1 MVTEIWNSDVIA
13 DTLRDLGIKYVVVCP
28 GSSFRGL
35 HESLVNHLGNR
46 DPSMILTLHEENAV
60 AIAHGYA
67 RVTGEPLAVIVHCNV
82 GVMHASMAIY
92 NAWCDRMPMM
102 ILGGIGPLDSERR
115 RTPVDWL
122 HSVIDQGALVR
133 NYTKWDDQPLSVK
146 GAVES
151 LLRGF
156 QMTSAAPRAPVY
168 ITLDQRLQ
176 EDAQSTPVA
185 RPPAARFLPG
195 TPAIPNPEAVTM
207 AANLLAR
214 AEFPVMLAGRV
225 SRNEA
230 DWQRRIELAE
240 TLGAVVFSD
249 FKVAASFPT
258 DHPLHGP
265 DPSIVFTNADGVEL
279 VRRADVIL
287 SLDWWDQAT
296 LFKQAW
302 PDGEVTAKVIRCS
315 LDGYLHRGWT
325 RDHLGLS
332 PVDIDILADPDRLVP
347 LLLAELKGHSALA
360 EKAGKRIAEREQIG
374 RAVVRKTPLN
384 GEPDAIGLWDI
395 GEALRDSLGDKDF
408 CLMRAPLGWQASSLP
423 IRHPLDYLGADGG
436 AGIGGAPGMS
446 VGSALA
452 LKGTGRIPIAVF
464 GDGEFLMAPTALWTA
479 SNLRVP
485 MLIIVANNRGYYIDE
500 QHQESTSKARKR
512 TPETAWIGQRIVDP
526 DVDIVAIA
534 RAQGFEACAPVYR
547 LGDLD
552 AAVRQGVAAVE
563 RGSCYFIDVRIV
575 PDYKGFPH

>member
-1 MVTEIWNSDVIA
+1 MRARGGTVTEIWNSDVIA

-46 DPSMILTLHEENAV
+46 DPSMILALHEESAV

-67 RVTGEPLAVIVHCNV
+67 RVTGDPLAVIVHCNV

-92 NAWCDRMPMM
+92 NAWCDRMPM
-102 ILGGIGPLDSERR
+102 IIVGGIGPLDSERR

-156 QMTSAAPRAPVY
+156 QMTSAAPKAPIY

-195 TPAIPNPEAVTM
+195 TPAIPDPEAVM
-207 AANLLAR
+207 AAANLLGC
-214 AEFPVMLAGRV
+214 AEFPVILAGRV
-225 SRNEA
+225 SRSEA

-240 TLGAVVFSD
+240 TLGAIVFSD

-279 VRRADVIL
+279 MRRADVIL

-302 PDGEVTAKVIRCS
+302 PDGDVPAKVIRCS

-347 LLLAELKGHSALA
+347 LLLAELKGRSAIGRKGRQA
-360 EKAGKRIAEREQIG
+360 HRRARANRAHRRAQDAAER
-374 RAVVRKTPLN
+374 
-384 GEPDAIGLWDI
+384 
-395 GEALRDSLGDKDF
+395 
-408 CLMRAPLGWQASSLP
+408 
-423 IRHPLDYLGADGG
+423 
-436 AGIGGAPGMS
+436 
-446 VGSALA
+446 
-452 LKGTGRIPIAVF
+452 
-464 GDGEFLMAPTALWTA
+464 
-479 SNLRVP
+479 
-485 MLIIVANNRGYYIDE
+485 
-500 QHQESTSKARKR
+500 
-512 TPETAWIGQRIVDP
+512 
-526 DVDIVAIA
+526 
-534 RAQGFEACAPVYR
+534 
-547 LGDLD
+547 
-552 AAVRQGVAAVE
+552 
-563 RGSCYFIDVRIV
+563 
-575 PDYKGFPH
+575 

>member
-1 MVTEIWNSDVIA
+1 MTEFWNSDVLA
-13 DTLRDLGIKYVVVCP
+13 DTLRDLGIKHVVVCP

-35 HESLVNHLGNR
+35 HESLVNHLGNH

-67 RVTGEPLAVIVHCNV
+67 RVTGEPLAVVVHCNV

-102 ILGGIGPLDSERR
+102 IIGGIGPLDSERR

-146 GAVES
+146 GAIES

-156 QMTSAAPRAPVY
+156 QMTCAAPKAPIY

-176 EDAQSTPVA
+176 EDAQNTPTSRA
-185 RPPAARFLPG
+185 PAVRFRPG
-195 TPAIPNPEAVTM
+195 TPALPDPHAVK
-207 AANLLAR
+207 AAADLLAQ
-214 AEFPVMLAGRV
+214 AEFPVILAGRV
-225 SRNEA
+225 SRSEA
-230 DWQRRIELAE
+230 DWQRRIALAE
-240 TLGAVVFSD
+240 MLGAVVFSD

-258 DHPLHGP
+258 DHALHGP
-265 DPSIVFTNADGVEL
+265 DPSIVFTSADGVEL
-279 VRRADVIL
+279 IRRADVIL

-302 PDGEVTAKVIRCS
+302 PDGDVATKVIRCS
-315 LDGYLHRGWT
+315 LDSYLHRGWT

-332 PVDIDILADPDRLVP
+332 PVDVDILADPDRLVP
-347 LLLAELKGHSALA
+347 PLLDELKGHPGLA
-360 EKAGKRIAEREQIG
+360 EKAGRRIAERERIG
-374 RAVVRKTPLN
+374 RIVLRKKTLS
-384 GEPDAIGLWDI
+384 GGPDAIGLWDI
-395 GEALRDSLGDKDF
+395 GEALRGALVHKDF

-436 AGIGGAPGMS
+436 AGIGCAPGMS

-452 LKGTGRIPIAVF
+452 LKGSGRIPISVF

-479 SNLRVP
+479 SNMRLP
-485 MLIIVANNRGYYIDE
+485 MLIIIANNRGYYIDE

-512 TPETAWIGQRIVDP
+512 DPETA
-526 DVDIVAIA
+526 
-534 RAQGFEACAPVYR
+534 
-547 LGDLD
+547 
-552 AAVRQGVAAVE
+552 
-563 RGSCYFIDVRIV
+563 
-575 PDYKGFPH
+575 